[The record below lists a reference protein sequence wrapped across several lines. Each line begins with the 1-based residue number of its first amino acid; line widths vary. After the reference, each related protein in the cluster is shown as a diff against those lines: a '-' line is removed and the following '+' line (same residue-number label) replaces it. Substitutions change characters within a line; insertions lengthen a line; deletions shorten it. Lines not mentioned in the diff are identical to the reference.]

1 MILKICNIKSISSN
15 QKRDMP
21 FIQNRQIGF
30 WVLGFIVDVVGDEHF
45 ILIEY

>member
-1 MILKICNIKSISSN
+1 MQYQVNLKQSEEGYAVHSKSTN
-15 QKRDMP
+15 
-21 FIQNRQIGF
+21 